1 MDSSEGVKSI
11 RRPVRVNSPAMFC
24 LCVLCS
30 DPVPPADVNNNSMMI
45 NHFME
50 TAHTPHLPPGALK
63 LSPPHPIGDAT
74 GGVGMGLHGQTN
86 QFASQAN
93 GYGMTH
99 PHSQISPY
107 ARDLLMRRAEMGFG
121 MGSADAG
128 TPPHPG
134 IFTSTAGLHGHHH
147 PEPHAPNHMLFPGL
161 HDSAAHHATTHA
173 MNTHNMFGYSRADQF
188 NQMAPPRADHFGT
201 PQHHLSSMNM
211 GHPGRMNMGHPG
223 HAGAFYPI
231 FRGHP
236 IKQEHTCLWVDQEQ
250 PEPRKPC
257 NKIFNTMHEIV
268 THITVEHVGGP
279 EQANH
284 SCFWQGCVR
293 DGRPFKAKYKL
304 VNHVRVHTGE
314 KPFPCPFPGCG
325 KVFARSEN
333 LKIHKRTHTGRW
345 RLARLLAS
353 RLLSLFFVVSF
364 YRCHCV
370 LFFFKYIF

>member
-1 MDSSEGVKSI
+1 
-11 RRPVRVNSPAMFC
+11 
-24 LCVLCS
+24 
-30 DPVPPADVNNNSMMI
+30 MI
-45 NHFME
+45 NPFVDS
-50 TAHTPHLPPGALK
+50 AAHLPPGALK
-63 LSPPHPIGDAT
+63 LSPPHALGDAAS
-74 GGVGMGLHGQTN
+74 GVGVGMGLHSQAN
-86 QFASQAN
+86 AQFASQPN
-93 GYGMTH
+93 GYGMAH
-99 PHSQISPY
+99 PHSQIGPY
-107 ARDLLMRRAEMGFG
+107 APRDLLMRRVEMGFG
-121 MGSADAG
+121 MGSAEAG
-128 TPPHPG
+128 TPPHPAAG
-134 IFTSTAGLHGHHH
+134 IFASTGLHAHHG
-147 PEPHAPNHMLFPGL
+147 EPHGPNPVLFPGL
-161 HDSAAHHATTHA
+161 HESAHHHAGTHP

-188 NQMAPPRADHFGT
+188 NQMGPPRADHF
-201 PQHHLSSMNM
+201 PSHQHLSSMNM
-211 GHPGRMNMGHPG
+211 GHPGRMNMAHPHHPG

-236 IKQEHTCLWVDQEQ
+236 IKQEHTCLWIDQDL

-333 LKIHKRTHTGRW
+333 LKIHKRTHTASIPVEW
-345 RLARLLAS
+345 PAQARGFG
-353 RLLSLFFVVSF
+353 LFCGVKRPRFTLEV
-364 YRCHCV
+364 H
-370 LFFFKYIF
+370 